1 MINRLL
7 LRGIIARYLSKKLI
21 QVLKGDNSSVS
32 ESEADSG
39 SGYDETSNDLI
50 AKFEGNASRLIEDH
64 HQRMLERTERS
75 KGYINDLVTER
86 LIDRSKT
93 EKSVLSDYD
102 INTKNETEVQRN
114 YCNNQL
120 SVMFSTRD
128 DGLDLMEEH
137 SENNSY
143 YGSDSGEHSRVYNN
157 IDIEDN
163 SLKQKF

>member
-75 KGYINDLVTER
+75 KGY
-86 LIDRSKT
+86 
-93 EKSVLSDYD
+93 
-102 INTKNETEVQRN
+102 
-114 YCNNQL
+114 
-120 SVMFSTRD
+120 
-128 DGLDLMEEH
+128 
-137 SENNSY
+137 
-143 YGSDSGEHSRVYNN
+143 
-157 IDIEDN
+157 
-163 SLKQKF
+163 